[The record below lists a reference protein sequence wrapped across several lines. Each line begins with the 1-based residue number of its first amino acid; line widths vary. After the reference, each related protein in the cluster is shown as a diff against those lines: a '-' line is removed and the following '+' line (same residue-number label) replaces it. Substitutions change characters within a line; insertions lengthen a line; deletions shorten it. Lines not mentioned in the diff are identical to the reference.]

1 MKVPTVLHT
10 VAMPRYHQ
18 GRSMRRAADAGVTP
32 ATPAPAEI
40 PTGEATIDLVERAK
54 AGDEE
59 ARERLV
65 AKCRPLLR
73 RWARGR
79 LPQHARDLADT
90 DDLVQDTLVNAMGNL
105 PNFKWER
112 EGALY
117 CFLRQALRN
126 RVIDEVR
133 RANRRPLQ
141 QPLDDDAA
149 GRDKSPFDQLVDHE
163 RHEKYEAA
171 LARLRPIYREAIVG
185 RIELQLSYEELA
197 AALGKTNANAAR
209 VTLMR
214 AVQRLIEE
222 MDREP

>member
-1 MKVPTVLHT
+1 
-10 VAMPRYHQ
+10 
-18 GRSMRRAADAGVTP
+18 MRQPADAGVPP

-40 PTGEATIDLVERAK
+40 PAGEATIDLVERAK
-54 AGDEE
+54 AGDED

-79 LPQHARDLADT
+79 LPKHARDLADT
-90 DDLVQDTLVNAMGNL
+90 EDLVQDTLVNAMRNL
-105 PNFKWER
+105 PTFRWER

-117 CFLRQALRN
+117 CFLRQVLKN
-126 RVIDEVR
+126 RIIDEVR
-133 RANRRPLQ
+133 RANRRPIQ
-141 QPLDDDAA
+141 QELDDDAA
-149 GRDKSPFDQLVDHE
+149 GRDRSPFDQLVDREKHE
-163 RHEKYEAA
+163 RYEGA
-171 LARLRPIYREAIVG
+171 LARLRPIDREAIVG

-197 AALGKTNANAAR
+197 AALGKTNGNAAR

>member
-1 MKVPTVLHT
+1 
-10 VAMPRYHQ
+10 
-18 GRSMRRAADAGVTP
+18 MRRAPDAGVP
-32 ATPAPAEI
+32 RATPAPAEI
-40 PTGEATIDLVERAK
+40 PTGEATIDRVERAK
-54 AGDEE
+54 AGDED

-79 LPQHARDLADT
+79 LPRHARDLADT
-90 DDLVQDTLVNAMGNL
+90 EDLVQDTLVNAMRNL

-141 QPLDDDAA
+141 QPLEDDAA
-149 GRDKSPFDQLVDHE
+149 GREKSPFDQLVDREKHE
-163 RHEKYEAA
+163 QYESA

-185 RIELQLSYEELA
+185 RIELQLSYDELA
-197 AALGKTNANAAR
+197 AALGKTNANSAR

>member
-1 MKVPTVLHT
+1 MNRPTMLHT
-10 VAMPRYHQ
+10 VEMRGYHQ
-18 GRSMRRAADAGVTP
+18 GRSMRDAADAGVPP
-32 ATPAPAEI
+32 ATAPAEI
-40 PTGEATIDLVERAK
+40 PAGEATIDLVERAK
-54 AGDEE
+54 AGDED
-59 ARERLV
+59 ARERLM

-79 LPQHARDLADT
+79 LPRYARDLADT
-90 DDLVQDTLVNAMGNL
+90 EDLVQDTLANAMRNL

-126 RVIDEVR
+126 RIIDEVR
-133 RANRRPLQ
+133 RVNRRPFQ
-141 QPLDDDAA
+141 EQLDDNAV
-149 GRDKSPFDQLVDHE
+149 GTDKSPFDLLVDREKHE
-163 RHEKYEAA
+163 RYEAA

-197 AALGKTNANAAR
+197 TALGKTTANAAR

-214 AVQRLIEE
+214 AVQRLIEG

>member
-1 MKVPTVLHT
+1 MLHT
-10 VAMPRYHQ
+10 VEMRGYHQ
-18 GRSMRRAADAGVTP
+18 GRSMRDPVNAGVPP
-32 ATPAPAEI
+32 ATSAPAET
-40 PTGEATIDLVERAK
+40 PAGEATIDLVERAK
-54 AGDEE
+54 AGDED
-59 ARERLV
+59 ARERLM
-65 AKCRPLLR
+65 AKCRRLLH

-79 LPQHARDLADT
+79 LPRYARDLADT
-90 DDLVQDTLVNAMGNL
+90 EDLVQETLAKAMRNL

-126 RVIDEVR
+126 RIIDEVR
-133 RANRRPLQ
+133 RVNRRPIQ
-141 QPLDDDAA
+141 EQLDADAV
-149 GRDKSPFDQLVDHE
+149 GTDKSPYDQLVDREKHE
-163 RHEKYEAA
+163 RYEAA

-197 AALGKTNANAAR
+197 TALSKTNANSAR

>member
-1 MKVPTVLHT
+1 MRHPADPGVP
-10 VAMPRYHQ
+10 
-18 GRSMRRAADAGVTP
+18 P

-40 PTGEATIDLVERAK
+40 PAGEATIDLVERAK
-54 AGDEE
+54 AGDED

-79 LPQHARDLADT
+79 LPKHARDLADT
-90 DDLVQDTLVNAMGNL
+90 EDLVQDTLVNAMRNL
-105 PNFKWER
+105 PTFRWER

-117 CFLRQALRN
+117 CFLRQVLKN
-126 RVIDEVR
+126 RIIDEVR
-133 RANRRPLQ
+133 RANRRPIQ
-141 QPLDDDAA
+141 QELDDDAA
-149 GRDKSPFDQLVDHE
+149 GRDRSPFDQLVDREKHE
-163 RHEKYEAA
+163 RYEAA
-171 LARLRPIYREAIVG
+171 LARLRPIDREAIVG

-197 AALGKTNANAAR
+197 AALGKTNGNAAR